1 MSRSNPQQNLT
12 NPATRWMEWNGE
24 QGVVRYYDKEK
35 KENVDLGADLT
46 FLLLDQLG
54 CVNGWHDP
62 SNSGIYS
69 NEVRDSR
76 AEVLLVK
83 SFKGGVIA
91 EGLYKAIKDRVNTAG
106 GSFHAQCYVAYK
118 NGGGALSIGSLK
130 FKGAALHAW
139 AEFAKANRG
148 DLDSKAVKIEGFTEG
163 KKGRIV
169 YRVPVFKMVNT
180 SAETDAQAVALDK
193 QLQVFLDSY
202 LKRNKRDQV
211 EAPAQHVDHEDM
223 AQEATS
229 YDHVPPHTDE
239 DEPPF

>member
-1 MSRSNPQQNLT
+1 MSRSNPQTNVS

-24 QGVVRYYDKEK
+24 VGTVRYYDKDK
-35 KENVDLGADLT
+35 KENIDLGADLT

-54 CVNGWHDP
+54 CVNGWHDA

-106 GSFHAQCYVAYK
+106 GSFHANCYVAYK
-118 NGGGALSIGSLK
+118 NGNGLSIGSLK

-139 AEFAKANRG
+139 AEFTKAHRA

-169 YRVPVFKMVNT
+169 FRVPIFKMVPT

-211 EAPAQHVDHEDM
+211 DAPPSHHADDQPWHDNDM
-223 AQEATS
+223 AVDAVVFE
-229 YDHVPPHTDE
+229 
-239 DEPPF
+239 EPPF